1 MATLHNRV
9 FAQSAT
15 ADELLDVQEGLLQT
29 FTRIFSLPVPI
40 ERVVFVDLIPLSE
53 NNFDMA
59 PQTEAL
65 ENLLGPTF
73 ACDVTDTMHIIQQR
87 KDEPTLQAIQLLA
100 EGAVEKLVRR
110 RYVPDLVQN
119 AMKAICFCCNG
130 LNGIPRYRKKYKAFA
145 ALRDC
150 MRRMVPIG
158 RCAPDTYLVYRW

>member
-65 ENLLGPTF
+65 ENLLGLGYVGGIGGHGF
-73 ACDVTDTMHIIQQR
+73 QQ
-87 KDEPTLQAIQLLA
+87 
-100 EGAVEKLVRR
+100 
-110 RYVPDLVQN
+110 QN
-119 AMKAICFCCNG
+119 RVI
-130 LNGIPRYRKKYKAFA
+130 
-145 ALRDC
+145 
-150 MRRMVPIG
+150 
-158 RCAPDTYLVYRW
+158 